1 MSDAVFQLLYVSG
14 ASRPVTRDD
23 ITQILAAS
31 RRNNAALD
39 VTGCLLYADQ
49 TFIQVLEGEKATVE
63 KLAARIRQDMRHR
76 NFMVLVEQMAPERA
90 FGDWQM
96 GFKELDMTEA
106 TDGSVF
112 AMSRSALAERTAG
125 DKSGMMLDLILA
137 FSNQPALAK
146 AS

>member
-1 MSDAVFQLLYVSG
+1 MPEPIFQLLYVSG
-14 ASRPVTRDD
+14 ASRPITRDD

-63 KLAARIRQDMRHR
+63 RVAARIRQDMRHR
-76 NFMVLVEQMAPERA
+76 NFMVLVEQHGSSRA

-96 GFKELDMTEA
+96 GFKELDMTDA

-112 AMSRSALAERTAG
+112 AMSRAALAARTAG
-125 DKSGMMLDLILA
+125 DESGVMLDLILA
-137 FSNQPALAK
+137 FSGQPALAK